1 MPKFNQTTPILIV
14 AKESAYVPGEGLS
27 TVWLPITSNMAE
39 QVISTFYCEWRG
51 SYGERS
57 LSAQAL
63 GVNDSAIV
71 RMTYNPA
78 IYAAL
83 RLKQAVIVKNA
94 DETALETGEPSRENP
109 NVYELWGG
117 VDNVAEENQFM
128 EFRVRRYEG
137 K

>member
-1 MPKFNQTTPILIV
+1 MLKFNPTTPILIV
-14 AKESAYVPGEGLS
+14 VKESAYIPGEGLS
-27 TVWLPITSNMAE
+27 VVWLPVTSNMGTYS
-39 QVISTFYCEWRG
+39 ISTFYCEWRG

-63 GVNDSAIV
+63 GVNDSATV

-78 IYAAL
+78 IYTAL

-94 DETALETGEPSRENP
+94 DETALSTGEPSSDNP
-109 NVYELWGG
+109 NVYELWSG
-117 VDNVAEENQFM
+117 VDNVAEENAFM
-128 EFRVRRYEG
+128 EFRVRRYED